1 MEARKWILKMPKIT
15 WKQLQKN
22 IQQNIA
28 NMRPNT
34 NKVSVC
40 YYSLLGFLAGEPI
53 NYIKSPKVTQIRII
67 IKVLPHI

>member
-1 MEARKWILKMPKIT
+1 
-15 WKQLQKN
+15 
-22 IQQNIA
+22 
-28 NMRPNT
+28 MRPNT